1 MSRLLMALLVFV
13 SVMTQPQLLAQ
24 VPAQSQK
31 LTDTQIAA
39 MIEKQRRMV
48 ALDADGCERYTE
60 EDVIVV
66 CGRDEEKERQ
76 KTGDKTINNDRIRV
90 GESYDATKAAR
101 CLPGDKICRIPLPPT
116 WSTKFGKVP
125 PIAIPLEEIL
135 RGLPE
140 PDMIVSEGSTQPLAQ
155 TKP

>member
-1 MSRLLMALLVFV
+1 MSRMLMV
-13 SVMTQPQLLAQ
+13 LLAII
-24 VPAQSQK
+24 PMMAQAQPQK
-31 LTDTQIAA
+31 LTSEKLTPKKLTDAQIAA
-39 MIEKQRRMV
+39 MIEKQRRTV
-48 ALDADGCERYTE
+48 ALDTDGCERYVE

-90 GESYDATKAAR
+90 GEAYDTIKAVR
-101 CLPGDKICRIPLPPT
+101 CLPGDRMCRIPIPAFT
-116 WSTKFGKVP
+116 SSGFGIVP

-140 PDMIVSEGSTQPLAQ
+140 PDMIVPEGSGDTPR
-155 TKP
+155 